1 MTDPTIFNQFL
12 IWPFIN
18 ALMVFY
24 AAFRWA
30 MIPGALGWAIIS
42 LTLVVRGA
50 LHPLTAKQLES
61 ARKMQELK
69 PHIDKL
75 QKKHKDDKQKLQQEQ
90 LKLYQEHGI
99 NPAAG
104 CLPLLLQFPI
114 LIALYRMFL
123 GLLSNGNLSETVD
136 HINQIV
142 YAPWLKIESLD
153 LSFFGLNLAQQPS
166 AWKEAGWWLL
176 LIPVITGVLQWY
188 QTKQMMPKP
197 AEQSVED
204 MKKGKGKEKE
214 KGNDNF
220 AAELQ
225 KQMAFIMPVMIGFFA
240 YNFPLGL
247 SLYWNTFTVF
257 SLVNTNKK
265 STPAKQTTAS

>member
-1 MTDPTIFNQFL
+1 MTDPTFFNQFL

-18 ALMVFY
+18 ALMLFY

-30 MIPGALGWAIIS
+30 MIPGALGWSIIA
-42 LTLVVRGA
+42 LTVVTRGA

-75 QKKHKDDKQKLQQEQ
+75 HEKHKNDKQKLQSEQ

-104 CLPLLLQFPI
+104 CIPLLLQFPI
-114 LIALYRMFL
+114 LIALYRVFL
-123 GLLSNGNLSETVD
+123 GLLSNGNLTETVD

-142 YAPWLKIESLD
+142 YVPWLKIESLD
-153 LSFFGLNLAQQPS
+153 LWFFGLNLAQQPS

-176 LIPVITGVLQWY
+176 LIPVITAVLQWY
-188 QTKQMMPKP
+188 QTKQLMPKP
-197 AEQSVED
+197 VEQKEV
-204 MKKGKGKEKE
+204 KKDTKTDE
-214 KGNDNF
+214 NF
-220 AAELQ
+220 AAEMQ
-225 KQMAFIMPVMIGFFA
+225 KQMAFIMPIMIGFFA
-240 YNFPLGL
+240 YNFPVGL
-247 SLYWNTFTVF
+247 SLYWNTFSAF
-257 SLVNTNKK
+257 SLINPLQRKK
-265 STPAKQTTAS
+265 ASKPAASKKRD